1 MNKTDEIPDFPL
13 NSDYP
18 LNIEVILIVSATYI
32 SKKIKKNTIMSGG
45 DKLFQ
50 GETKEQRIAVT

>member
-32 SKKIKKNTIMSGG
+32 SKKIKT
-45 DKLFQ
+45 
-50 GETKEQRIAVT
+50 R